1 MNEHKRLFCSLF
13 TKGLLLQQNGG
24 NPYSE
29 GLVKVFILCNRTINF
44 PMLAS
49 LLDTV
54 PRSELKS
61 LIQLS
66 FFIRNPR
73 GGRGVRKVGRY
84 LYQWLLINYPDE
96 FVKHISKISEFGR
109 WDDIYLLFPGSLR
122 LSTLDFTNK
131 NYCSSITKET
141 FKKVKVAQQTIV
153 AYIARIFLES
163 FHNFMDGKRGFE
175 LFVKWL
181 PSEHSSFN
189 KKYKIVETLCDELDI
204 SLKDY
209 RIIYLTPMRKVSDIC
224 ETHMCKKDW
233 GYINY
238 NKLNKKRIGYYKN
251 AFNRND
257 TRRFSKW
264 SLAHPSIYIQ
274 KPAEIIDK
282 YLNQILDEDKNLES
296 SQLESSWQ
304 TTLKLLLDH
313 TSANLITVVDTNGCM
328 YRKNNSTRIFSYA
341 LSLSIVSACQRS
353 VDKNKIVLYKN
364 QAGFTTYDL
373 TPSLKDIITTFRLTF
388 TSKPSLKDIYAY
400 TQAIDV
406 KTFLYITYQ
415 EYIINKKELEDLP
428 GKEGQTIII
437 WNIISNEISYK
448 KVATNIVLLSGFT
461 TELYRYFLVSGSFN
475 PECILKEVVDTYS
488 VE

>member
-24 NPYSE
+24 HPYSE

-73 GGRGVRKVGRY
+73 GGRGARKVGRY
-84 LYQWLLINYPDE
+84 MYQWLLINYPDE

-131 NYCSSITKET
+131 NYCSSITNET
-141 FKKVKVAQQTIV
+141 FIKVKAAQQTIV
-153 AYIARIFLES
+153 AYVARIFLES
-163 FHNFMDGKRGFE
+163 FHDFMDGKRGFE

-181 PSEHSSFN
+181 PSEHGSFN
-189 KKYKIVETLCDELDI
+189 KKYKIVETLCDELNI

-209 RIIYLTPMRKVSDIC
+209 RIIYLTPMRKVADIC

-251 AFNRND
+251 AFKRND
-257 TRRFSKW
+257 TQRFSVW
-264 SLAHPSIYIQ
+264 SLAHQRIHIQ
-274 KPAEIIDK
+274 KPVKIIDQ
-282 YLNQILDEDKNLES
+282 YLDQILDEDSNRENPS
-296 SQLESSWQ
+296 FERSWQ
-304 TTLKLLLDH
+304 NTLKLLLDN
-313 TSANLITVVDTNGCM
+313 TSSNLMTVVDTNGCM
-328 YRKNNSTRIFSYA
+328 YQKNDSTRIFSYA
-341 LSLSIVSACQRS
+341 LSLSIVSACQRM
-353 VDKNKIVLYKN
+353 VDKHKVILFKN
-364 QAGFTTYDL
+364 QEGFTTYDL

-388 TSKPSLKDIYAY
+388 TSKPTLKDIYEY
-400 TQAIDV
+400 SQTKDI

-415 EYIINKKELEDLP
+415 EYSIEKKELETLK
-428 GKEGQTIII
+428 GQEGQNIII
-437 WNIISNEISYK
+437 WNITSEEVSYK
-448 KVATNIVLLSGFT
+448 KVAANLVLLSGFT
-461 TELYRYFLVSGSFN
+461 PELYRYFLVSGSFN
-475 PECILKEVVDTYS
+475 PECILKEVETAYS

>member
-1 MNEHKRLFCSLF
+1 MNEHKRLVCSLF

-24 NPYSE
+24 HPYSE

-73 GGRGVRKVGRY
+73 GGRGARKVGRY
-84 LYQWLLINYPDE
+84 MYQWLLINYPDE

-131 NYCSSITKET
+131 NYCSNITNET
-141 FKKVKVAQQTIV
+141 FIKVKAAQQTIV
-153 AYIARIFLES
+153 AYVSRIFLES
-163 FHNFMDGKRGFE
+163 FHDFMDGKRGFE

-189 KKYKIVETLCDELDI
+189 KKYKIVETLCDELNI

-209 RIIYLTPMRKVSDIC
+209 RIIYLTPMRKVADIC

-251 AFNRND
+251 AFKRND
-257 TRRFSKW
+257 TLRFSVW
-264 SLAHPSIYIQ
+264 SHSHQRIHIQ
-274 KPAEIIDK
+274 KPVKIIDK
-282 YLNQILDEDKNLES
+282 YLDQILDEDNNRES
-296 SQLESSWQ
+296 PTLESSWQ
-304 TTLKLLLDH
+304 NTLKLLLDN
-313 TSANLITVVDTNGCM
+313 TSSNLMTVVDTNGCM
-328 YRKNNSTRIFSYA
+328 YHKNDNTRIFSYA
-341 LSLSIVSACQRS
+341 LALSIVSAGQR
-353 VDKNKIVLYKN
+353 VEDKNKVALYKN
-364 QAGFTTYDL
+364 QEGFTTYDL

-388 TSKPSLKDIYAY
+388 TSKPSVKELYRYGKKKS
-400 TQAIDV
+400 V
-406 KTFLYITYQ
+406 KTFLYITYH
-415 EYIINKKELEDLP
+415 EYIVNQKELGLID
-428 GKEGQTIII
+428 KKKGQTIII
-437 WNIISNEISYK
+437 WNITAKEVSYR
-448 KVATNIVLLSGFT
+448 KVDTTLVLLSGFT
-461 TELYRYFLVSGSFN
+461 TELYRYFLATGGFD
-475 PECILKEVVDTYS
+475 PECILKEVANTYII
-488 VE
+488 E

>member
-1 MNEHKRLFCSLF
+1 
-13 TKGLLLQQNGG
+13 
-24 NPYSE
+24 
-29 GLVKVFILCNRTINF
+29 
-44 PMLAS
+44 
-49 LLDTV
+49 
-54 PRSELKS
+54 
-61 LIQLS
+61 
-66 FFIRNPR
+66 
-73 GGRGVRKVGRY
+73 VGRY

-282 YLNQILDEDKNLES
+282 YLNQILDEDKNRES

>member
-13 TKGLLLQQNGG
+13 TKGLLLKQDSYQS
-24 NPYSE
+24 YSE
-29 GLVKVFILCNRTINF
+29 SLVKVFILCNRTINF

-54 PRSELKS
+54 PQSEIKS

-84 LYQWLLINYPDE
+84 MYQWLLINYPDE
-96 FVKHISKISEFGR
+96 FVKYIFKISEFGR

-131 NYCSSITKET
+131 NYCSSITNET
-141 FKKVKVAQQTIV
+141 FTKVKAVQQTIV
-153 AYIARIFLES
+153 AYVARIFLES
-163 FHNFMDGKRGFE
+163 FHDFMDGKKGFE

-209 RIIYLTPMRKVSDIC
+209 RIIYLTPMRKAADIC

-251 AFNRND
+251 AFKRND
-257 TRRFSKW
+257 TRRFSTW
-264 SLAHPSIYIQ
+264 SLANPMIHIQ
-274 KPAEIIDK
+274 KPSEIIDQ
-282 YLNQILDEDKNLES
+282 YFNQILDEDKNRES
-296 SQLESSWQ
+296 DQLESSWQ
-304 TTLKLLLDH
+304 NTLKLLLDH
-313 TSANLITVVDTNGCM
+313 TSTNLMTVVDTNGCM
-328 YRKNNSTRIFSYA
+328 YRKKDSTRIFSYA

-353 VDKNKIVLYKN
+353 VDKNTVVLYKN
-364 QAGFTTYDL
+364 QEGFTTYDL
-373 TPSLKDIITTFRLTF
+373 TPSLKEIITTFRLTF
-388 TSKPSLKDIYAY
+388 TSKPTLKDIYMY
-400 TQAIDV
+400 SRTKDI

-415 EYIINKKELEDLP
+415 EYIIDKKELETLV

-437 WNIISNEISYK
+437 WNITSEEVSYNKIS
-448 KVATNIVLLSGFT
+448 TNLAMLTGFT

-475 PECILKEVVDTYS
+475 PDCILTEVGTTYS